1 MNHVLILNL
10 IITNML
16 EYDYIYDYDQIY
28 DYDFEKGHY
37 DLI

>member
-28 DYDFEKGHY
+28 DYDFEKG
-37 DLI
+37 